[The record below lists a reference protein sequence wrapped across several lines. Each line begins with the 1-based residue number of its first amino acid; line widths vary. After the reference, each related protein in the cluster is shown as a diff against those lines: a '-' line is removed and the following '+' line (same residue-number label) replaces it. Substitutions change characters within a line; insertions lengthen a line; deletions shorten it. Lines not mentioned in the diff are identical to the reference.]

1 MNYHSIFYDDM
12 KNGEGLRVVLF
23 VSGCNHNC
31 PGCQNPGTHDSN
43 SGELFDNNAMNR
55 LMRHLAEDHI
65 DGLTLSG
72 GDPLNDHN
80 LSDINK
86 LIDTVKEKY
95 PEKTIWLY
103 TGYTF
108 EQIMNNEDLR
118 EIVSKVDVVVDG
130 RFEIDKLDVNYSWAG
145 STNQMVI
152 NVPETLKVYPEI
164 ILVKEDNVEEKT
176 NKILFN

>member
-1 MNYHSIFYDDM
+1 M

-23 VSGCNHNC
+23 VSGCSHNC
-31 PGCQNPGTHDSN
+31 PGCQNPVTHDPN

-72 GDPLNDHN
+72 GDPLNEHN
-80 LSDINK
+80 ISDINE
-86 LIDTVKEKY
+86 LIDTVRDTY

-103 TGYTF
+103 TGYAF
-108 EQIMNNEDLR
+108 EQIMSNVELR
-118 EIVSKVDVVVDG
+118 EIIYKVDVVVDG
-130 RFEIDKLDVNYSWAG
+130 RFEIDKLDVNYPWAG
-145 STNQMVI
+145 STNQRVI
-152 NVPETLKVYPEI
+152 NVPETLKVYPKI